1 MDNFSIFLNKSLGCD
16 PSLELPH
23 LEGSNEESQI
33 ILSLLKTK
41 NYLRI
46 ILKTPSFL
54 ELYEVAMRDD
64 SD

>member
-1 MDNFSIFLNKSLGCD
+1 MDNFFIFLHKSLCCD
-16 PSLELPH
+16 SSLELPH
-23 LEGSNEESQI
+23 LEGSNEGSQI

-54 ELYEVAMRDD
+54 ELYDVAMRDD